1 MSLYPIS
8 DIKYHSEFQKSR
20 VQNLSCEMIC
30 IGSTRMRLLFVS
42 APFRGYPRTLTRFR
56 RESLGILE
64 TALYEYHIHELS
76 EMNWLQYSLSV
87 WNMMVSWSIAGL
99 FGCQAK
105 TPFGGLSPLPNKMW
119 RLLRKTLL
127 DHPYRKYGLS
137 KQHHMPR
144 RLTRGSV

>member
-56 RESLGILE
+56 REPLGILE

-76 EMNWLQYSLSV
+76 EWIGCNTHYQCGIWWCLEVSLVFLDAKQKPHLEDYHHYPTKCGDSCEKRCSTIHTESTV
-87 WNMMVSWSIAGL
+87 WVNNTT
-99 FGCQAK
+99 C
-105 TPFGGLSPLPNKMW
+105 
-119 RLLRKTLL
+119 
-127 DHPYRKYGLS
+127 
-137 KQHHMPR
+137 
-144 RLTRGSV
+144 RGD

>member
-56 RESLGILE
+56 RVFGHLGNGLIWVS
-64 TALYEYHIHELS
+64 HPWIIG
-76 EMNWLQYSLSV
+76 MNWLQYSLSV

-137 KQHHMPR
+137 KQYHMPR